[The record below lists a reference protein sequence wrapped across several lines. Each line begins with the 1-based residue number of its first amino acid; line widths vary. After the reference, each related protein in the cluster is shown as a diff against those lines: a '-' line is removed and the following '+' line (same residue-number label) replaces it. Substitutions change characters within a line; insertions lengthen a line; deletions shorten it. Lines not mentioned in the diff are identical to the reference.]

1 LLARISSAAYFYD
14 RKKVFLEC
22 WYFYWIFILATF
34 RVYWELRI
42 KFNCYQDRVSISNN
56 NYKKA
61 RPWTILWCWLNFCFC
76 FEYISIRCHFKFHFS
91 FLFIIIFF

>member
-1 LLARISSAAYFYD
+1 LLARISSAAYVYD